1 MYHISLAVLIMCLLL
16 HHKNA
21 INKLPHLLFHQE
33 FINIFSKLM
42 LYTFGNLS
50 FSVLKLSLKKQYLLR
65 KIPGN
70 FRSASQSKWCCQ
82 VYLNDLADV
91 DLWPLCQGQGENKGL
106 RAKPLDSNSKGNLC
120 SLL

>member
-1 MYHISLAVLIMCLLL
+1 MYRISLAVLIMCLLL

-21 INKLPHLLFHQE
+21 IHKLQHLLFHQE

-50 FSVLKLSLKKQYLLR
+50 FSVLKLSLKRQYLLR
-65 KIPGN
+65 QIPSN
-70 FRSASQSKWCCQ
+70 FRSGSQSKWCCQ

-91 DLWPLCQGQGENKGL
+91 DLWPLSQGQGENKGL
-106 RAKPLDSNSKGNLC
+106 RAKPLDNHPKENLY
-120 SLL
+120 